1 MANEP
6 PTPST
11 ARFLVPAASMTAVAI
26 LVTPLVGTGVGS
38 WVWTTVIAIVILSGA
53 LAVCR
58 TNKCLEIALD
68 AAQAAAAA
76 AAAAPREPTDIEQL
90 ARRILPIWS
99 RNIETARSQA
109 EQSIEGL
116 AHSFS
121 TIIQRLESAVRSSD
135 ATAGTLA
142 ESGSKESLVSVLG
155 ESRNTLGDIVKA
167 LRGMAADKHGLMNEL
182 SGLISLASDLRSM
195 VEDVTQIADQTN
207 LLALNAAIE
216 AARAG
221 EAGRGF
227 AVVADEVRRLSAL
240 SKETATR
247 IAGRVD
253 AAGTAMERTVAIA
266 RQQVEADA
274 NTVRLAEASIGGV
287 VTSFES
293 AAQNLVASAKLLQTE
308 GAGVRE
314 DISLLLVDL
323 QFQDRMSQ
331 ILRQVMSDMT
341 KLEGALDDATRAG
354 TLDADEWLRA
364 MESTYATHEQRVNHG
379 GKSDQPSDAISFF

>member
-6 PTPST
+6 PKSST
-11 ARFLVPAASMTAVAI
+11 AKFLIPAATMIAVGI
-26 LVTPLVGTGVGS
+26 LVTPLAWTGIAS
-38 WVWTTVIAIVILSGA
+38 WLWVTGLSIVTIVGA
-53 LAVCR
+53 LAAHRANTRLV
-58 TNKCLEIALD
+58 IALD
-68 AAQAAAAA
+68 AAQTAAAT
-76 AAAAPREPTDIEQL
+76 AAAAPREQTDIEQL
-90 ARRILPIWS
+90 ARRVLPIWS
-99 RNIETARSQA
+99 RHIETARDQA

-116 AHSFS
+116 ARSFS

-142 ESGSKESLVSVLG
+142 ESGSRESLVAVLD
-155 ESRNTLGDIVKA
+155 ESRSTLGDIVKA

-274 NTVRLAEASIGGV
+274 NTVRVAEASIGGV
-287 VTSFES
+287 VASFES

-341 KLEGALDDATRAG
+341 KLEGALDDTARAG
-354 TLDADEWLRA
+354 KIDADDWLRA
-364 MESTYATHEQRVNHG
+364 MESTYATREQRVNHG